1 MEAGLGLQ
9 AGADAHFKMTND
21 KDRSSGSLDPSASSP
36 RPLATQ
42 ATPAARRALLASALG
57 WLFDDYETYTLFLVG
72 AVATRDLIA
81 PDQLT
86 RLPLYFG
93 GLAA

>member
-1 MEAGLGLQ
+1 
-9 AGADAHFKMTND
+9 MTND
-21 KDRSSGSLDPSASSP
+21 KDRDPSPSSP

-57 WLFDDYETYTLFLVG
+57 WLFDGYETYTLFLVG
-72 AVATRDLIA
+72 AVAIRDLIA

-86 RLPLYFG
+86 QLPR
-93 GLAA
+93 